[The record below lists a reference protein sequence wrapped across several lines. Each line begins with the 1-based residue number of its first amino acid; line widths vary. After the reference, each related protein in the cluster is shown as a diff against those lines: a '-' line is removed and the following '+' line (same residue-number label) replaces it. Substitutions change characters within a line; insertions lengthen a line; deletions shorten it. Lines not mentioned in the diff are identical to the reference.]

1 MFKAAK
7 LNGIIP
13 TCFTCFYV
21 GDATMMNHQVWE
33 KTPPRAVRL
42 VLRAM
47 PLLGI
52 CSTSGKRLYE

>member
-33 KTPPRAVRL
+33 KTHL
-42 VLRAM
+42 V
-47 PLLGI
+47 PCVS
-52 CSTSGKRLYE
+52 CSVPCHC